1 MLSTTVDHIY
11 KPRRSL
17 FIIIV
22 AASILLTTA
31 SFTAT
36 AYGAGLGHKQQP
48 DIGAGIDLTVKVP
61 VSAMKKNSQVE
72 LLVFFTR
79 PAPCTQNHDNCVK
92 NVKSYAPDSTISCAI
107 PVPQSQNSSM
117 SNSLWVSKDGK
128 ECPYLNC
135 NWASTAQGC
144 SSLTQKTIFRPLP
157 SPIAG
162 LESNVYMSQIL
173 DFKTQVK
180 SENTVGFTG
189 CIYYGTNYARFP
201 THYTQ
206 VVLSMPDR
214 QLLSG
219 TLPKGVTLQT
229 IQNILSSKQAAK
241 TKTLT
246 WTPS

>member
-1 MLSTTVDHIY
+1 MLPTTVDRIY
-11 KPRRSL
+11 KQRCLP

-22 AASILLTTA
+22 AASLLLTTA
-31 SFTAT
+31 SFTTT
-36 AYGAGLGHKQQP
+36 AYGAGLGHKQQAN
-48 DIGAGIDLTVKVP
+48 IGAGIDLTVKVP
-61 VSAMKKNSQVE
+61 VSAIKNSKAE

-79 PAPCTQNHDNCVK
+79 PAPCAQNHDNCVK
-92 NVKSYAPDSTISCAI
+92 NVKSYAPDNTMSCSI
-107 PVPQSQNSSM
+107 PVPQSQKTPM
-117 SNSLWVSKDGK
+117 SNSLWVSKDGR

-135 NWASTAQGC
+135 NWMSTTGGC
-144 SSLTQKTIFRPLP
+144 SNLTQKTAFLPLP

-162 LESNVYMSQIL
+162 LEGNVYMSQIL
-173 DFKTQVK
+173 DFKTQTK

-206 VVLSMPDR
+206 VVLSVPGR

-219 TLPKGVTLQT
+219 TLPKGVTLKT
-229 IQNILSSKQAAK
+229 IQNILSNKQVAK